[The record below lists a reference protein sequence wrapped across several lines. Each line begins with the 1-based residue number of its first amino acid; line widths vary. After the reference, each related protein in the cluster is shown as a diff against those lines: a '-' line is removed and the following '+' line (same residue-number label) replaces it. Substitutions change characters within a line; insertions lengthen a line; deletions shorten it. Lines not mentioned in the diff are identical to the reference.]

1 MAITCPNCNFA
12 GNIDSAERCQQCDT
26 LLRQMLPGLQPE
38 DQTQEDNSVPVET
51 QPFPKEPEQVQSR
64 QVNETAQNIRTIT
77 EIQLIGRITWTE
89 NTTEN
94 VDFNYYRFFSQL
106 ILFLMFLP
114 LLVVIF
120 AISFVLWITLAIL
133 GFGTLSRDVSPF
145 NIANTINSFG
155 ILLAVIFPRVPQR
168 NQVPCVRMTIQSSN
182 GERPALIKGELISG
196 TFRRGDEIELNGE
209 WRNGTLIMQRGYNR
223 TLNTSI
229 MLRRDHWRFILIGLL
244 GLLTTVLI
252 LILVNYR

>member
-1 MAITCPNCNFA
+1 MAITCPNCHFA
-12 GNIDSAERCQQCDT
+12 GNIDSAERCQQCNT
-26 LLRQMLPGLQPE
+26 LLRPMQLRLQPE
-38 DQTQEDNSVPVET
+38 GRMQGNDTIAVGTQSTSQEYERVE
-51 QPFPKEPEQVQSR
+51 PPIGENAR
-64 QVNETAQNIRTIT
+64 QGSGTIT
-77 EIQLIGRITWTE
+77 DQLVGRITWTE
-89 NTTEN
+89 NTSEN
-94 VDFNYYRFFSQL
+94 IDFNYYRFFSQL

-114 LLVVIF
+114 FLVAVF
-120 AISFVLWITLAIL
+120 SISFVLWIALAIL

-209 WRNGTLIMQRGYNR
+209 WRNGTLIMHTGYNR
-223 TLNTSI
+223 TLQTSLN
-229 MLRRDHWRFILIGLL
+229 LRRDYWRFVLIGLL
-244 GLLTTVLI
+244 GLLTII
-252 LILVNYR
+252 LIFVLVSYR